1 MEHTFM
7 VSAVKGKSK
16 MVTKED
22 IDGRIESV
30 AESKCREE
38 GGEYVHGYRRDDG
51 FYVHGFCRKR
61 NPAVA
66 EIYKNYR
73 ESANSIKAENDLRK
87 HGTKVHGGYTLSVGQ
102 LQDYFNKHDIPANI
116 SSGERRDKNGNLRL
130 RWNRHVDSRETE
142 YVSRYAGKE
151 GVVKS
156 HDGYAVW
163 WVDEG
168 GKRYEGKT
176 KTVSEAKYE
185 AERKMRE

>member
-1 MEHTFM
+1 
-7 VSAVKGKSK
+7 

-22 IDGRIESV
+22 CE
-30 AESKCREE
+30 REGKIFVPAHTTKE
-38 GGEYVHGYRRDDG
+38 GSYIHAYCKERSDDAPSYRDR
-51 FYVHGFCRKR
+51 
-61 NPAVA
+61 
-66 EIYKNYR
+66 
-73 ESANSIKAENDLRK
+73 
-87 HGTKVHGGYTLSVGQ
+87 
-102 LQDYFNKHDIPANI
+102 
-116 SSGERRDKNGNLRL
+116 NGNRRL
-130 RWNRHVDSRETE
+130 KWKRHSDSRETE
-142 YVSRYAGKE
+142 YIALSGSKE

>member
-7 VSAVKGKSK
+7 VSAVRGKSE

-22 IDGRIESV
+22 CEREGKIFVPAHTTEYGSYVHSYCRDKGMTNPTLTEIFGNYKESV
-30 AESKCREE
+30 
-38 GGEYVHGYRRDDG
+38 DT
-51 FYVHGFCRKR
+51 
-61 NPAVA
+61 
-66 EIYKNYR
+66 
-73 ESANSIKAENDLRK
+73 IKADRDLRN

-102 LQDYFNKHDIPANI
+102 LQDYFNKHDVPANI
-116 SSGERRDKNGNLRL
+116 SSGERRDRNGNLRL

-151 GVVKS
+151 GVIKS